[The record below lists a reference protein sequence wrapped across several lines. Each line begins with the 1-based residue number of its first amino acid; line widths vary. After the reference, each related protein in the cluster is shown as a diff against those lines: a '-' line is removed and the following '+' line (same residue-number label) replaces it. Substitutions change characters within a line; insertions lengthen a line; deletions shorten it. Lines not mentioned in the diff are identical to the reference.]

1 MSFEEA
7 IVRHAEA
14 MEKLAAALTLKAEAD
29 LKAAEAT
36 AARKALETEVR
47 ARHRAEAPQVEAIAH
62 EDLPGTG
69 AEVSDAAPVTIESL
83 RSLCVT
89 KSAEKGR
96 DYVLGI
102 LAEFGAQRLGDIKPE
117 QYQALC
123 DALNAGQLAGAALDV
138 VVPEPLPADHP
149 LRRAKNLLLTPH
161 VAGNMTLGYTCDKSV
176 QMFCDDLVNY
186 AAGRPLAHLVDRKRG
201 Y

>member
-1 MSFEEA
+1 MSIEEA
-7 IVRHAEA
+7 IAKHAEA

-36 AARKALETEVR
+36 AALTTQGIKL
-47 ARHRAEAPQVEAIAH
+47 ARSEEAKDAESAKHRTEAPQVEAISH

-123 DALNAGQLAGAALDV
+123 DALTAEG
-138 VVPEPLPADHP
+138 
-149 LRRAKNLLLTPH
+149 
-161 VAGNMTLGYTCDKSV
+161 
-176 QMFCDDLVNY
+176 
-186 AAGRPLAHLVDRKRG
+186 
-201 Y
+201 

>member
-1 MSFEEA
+1 MSIEEA
-7 IVRHAEA
+7 IIKHAAA
-14 MEKLAAALTLKAEAD
+14 MEKLAEALTLKAQAEI
-29 LKAAEAT
+29 KAAEAT
-36 AARKALETEVR
+36 KALTATGLKIEADNGSKEMNAEMQSFLQLARAKLEEVSPGKEATPAAET
-47 ARHRAEAPQVEAIAH
+47 IAH

-123 DALNAGQLAGAALDV
+123 DALTAEG
-138 VVPEPLPADHP
+138 
-149 LRRAKNLLLTPH
+149 
-161 VAGNMTLGYTCDKSV
+161 
-176 QMFCDDLVNY
+176 
-186 AAGRPLAHLVDRKRG
+186 
-201 Y
+201 

>member
-1 MSFEEA
+1 MSIEEA
-7 IVRHAEA
+7 IAKHAEA

-29 LKAAEAT
+29 LKAAEDAES
-36 AARKALETEVR
+36 AK
-47 ARHRAEAPQVEAIAH
+47 HRTEAPQVEAISH

-83 RSLCVT
+83 RSLCVA

-123 DALNAGQLAGAALDV
+123 AALTA
-138 VVPEPLPADHP
+138 E
-149 LRRAKNLLLTPH
+149 
-161 VAGNMTLGYTCDKSV
+161 G
-176 QMFCDDLVNY
+176 
-186 AAGRPLAHLVDRKRG
+186 
-201 Y
+201 

>member
-36 AARKALETEVR
+36 AALTTQGLKLARPEEVS
-47 ARHRAEAPQVEAIAH
+47 AKHRTEAPQVEAISH

-123 DALNAGQLAGAALDV
+123 DALTAEG
-138 VVPEPLPADHP
+138 
-149 LRRAKNLLLTPH
+149 
-161 VAGNMTLGYTCDKSV
+161 
-176 QMFCDDLVNY
+176 
-186 AAGRPLAHLVDRKRG
+186 
-201 Y
+201 

>member
-1 MSFEEA
+1 MSIEEA
-7 IVRHAEA
+7 IAKHAEA

-36 AARKALETEVR
+36 AALTTQGLKLARPEEAKDAYAALNEFMKVARKALETEVS
-47 ARHRAEAPQVEAIAH
+47 AKHRTEAPQVKAIAH

-89 KSAEKGR
+89 KSAERR

-117 QYQALC
+117 QYQALY
-123 DALNAGQLAGAALDV
+123 DALTAEG
-138 VVPEPLPADHP
+138 
-149 LRRAKNLLLTPH
+149 
-161 VAGNMTLGYTCDKSV
+161 
-176 QMFCDDLVNY
+176 
-186 AAGRPLAHLVDRKRG
+186 
-201 Y
+201 

>member
-1 MSFEEA
+1 MSIEEA
-7 IVRHAEA
+7 IVKHAEA

-29 LKAAEAT
+29 LKAAEA
-36 AARKALETEVR
+36 
-47 ARHRAEAPQVEAIAH
+47 PQVEAISH

-102 LAEFGAQRLGDIKPE
+102 LAEFGAQRLGGIKPE
-117 QYQALC
+117 QYQALY
-123 DALNAGQLAGAALDV
+123 DALTAED
-138 VVPEPLPADHP
+138 
-149 LRRAKNLLLTPH
+149 
-161 VAGNMTLGYTCDKSV
+161 
-176 QMFCDDLVNY
+176 
-186 AAGRPLAHLVDRKRG
+186 
-201 Y
+201 

>member
-1 MSFEEA
+1 MSIEEA

-14 MEKLAAALTLKAEAD
+14 TEKLAAALTLKAEAD

-36 AARKALETEVR
+36 AALTTQGLKLARPEEAKDAYAALNEFLKVARNALETEVS
-47 ARHRAEAPQVEAIAH
+47 AKHRTEAPQAEAISH

-117 QYQALC
+117 QYQSLY
-123 DALNAGQLAGAALDV
+123 DALTAEA
-138 VVPEPLPADHP
+138 
-149 LRRAKNLLLTPH
+149 
-161 VAGNMTLGYTCDKSV
+161 
-176 QMFCDDLVNY
+176 
-186 AAGRPLAHLVDRKRG
+186 
-201 Y
+201 

>member
-1 MSFEEA
+1 MSIEEA
-7 IVRHAEA
+7 IAKHAEA

-36 AARKALETEVR
+36 AARKALETEVS
-47 ARHRAEAPQVEAIAH
+47 AKHRTEAPQVEAISH

-123 DALNAGQLAGAALDV
+123 DALTAEG
-138 VVPEPLPADHP
+138 
-149 LRRAKNLLLTPH
+149 
-161 VAGNMTLGYTCDKSV
+161 
-176 QMFCDDLVNY
+176 
-186 AAGRPLAHLVDRKRG
+186 
-201 Y
+201 

>member
-29 LKAAEAT
+29 LKAAEA
-36 AARKALETEVR
+36 
-47 ARHRAEAPQVEAIAH
+47 PQVKAIAH

-102 LAEFGAQRLGDIKPE
+102 LAEFGAQRLGGIKPE

-123 DALNAGQLAGAALDV
+123 DALTAEG
-138 VVPEPLPADHP
+138 
-149 LRRAKNLLLTPH
+149 
-161 VAGNMTLGYTCDKSV
+161 
-176 QMFCDDLVNY
+176 
-186 AAGRPLAHLVDRKRG
+186 
-201 Y
+201 

>member
-7 IVRHAEA
+7 IFRHAEA

-36 AARKALETEVR
+36 AARKALETEVS
-47 ARHRAEAPQVEAIAH
+47 AKHRTEAPQVEAISH

-123 DALNAGQLAGAALDV
+123 DALTAEG
-138 VVPEPLPADHP
+138 
-149 LRRAKNLLLTPH
+149 
-161 VAGNMTLGYTCDKSV
+161 
-176 QMFCDDLVNY
+176 
-186 AAGRPLAHLVDRKRG
+186 
-201 Y
+201 

>member
-1 MSFEEA
+1 
-7 IVRHAEA
+7 

-123 DALNAGQLAGAALDV
+123 DALTAEG
-138 VVPEPLPADHP
+138 
-149 LRRAKNLLLTPH
+149 
-161 VAGNMTLGYTCDKSV
+161 
-176 QMFCDDLVNY
+176 
-186 AAGRPLAHLVDRKRG
+186 
-201 Y
+201 

>member
-1 MSFEEA
+1 MSIEETIA
-7 IVRHAEA
+7 KHAEA
-14 MEKLAAALTLKAEAD
+14 LEKLAAALTLKAEAD
-29 LKAAEAT
+29 LKAAEA
-36 AARKALETEVR
+36 
-47 ARHRAEAPQVEAIAH
+47 PQVKAIAH
-62 EDLPGTG
+62 EDLPDTG

-123 DALNAGQLAGAALDV
+123 DALTAEG
-138 VVPEPLPADHP
+138 
-149 LRRAKNLLLTPH
+149 
-161 VAGNMTLGYTCDKSV
+161 
-176 QMFCDDLVNY
+176 
-186 AAGRPLAHLVDRKRG
+186 
-201 Y
+201 

>member
-14 MEKLAAALTLKAEAD
+14 LEKLAAALTLKAEAD
-29 LKAAEAT
+29 LKASEAT
-36 AARKALETEVR
+36 TALNEFMKVARKALETEVS
-47 ARHRAEAPQVEAIAH
+47 AKHRTEAPQAEAISH

-123 DALNAGQLAGAALDV
+123 DALTAEG
-138 VVPEPLPADHP
+138 
-149 LRRAKNLLLTPH
+149 
-161 VAGNMTLGYTCDKSV
+161 
-176 QMFCDDLVNY
+176 
-186 AAGRPLAHLVDRKRG
+186 
-201 Y
+201 

>member
-102 LAEFGAQRLGDIKPE
+102 LAEFGSQRLGDIKPE

-123 DALNAGQLAGAALDV
+123 DALTAEG
-138 VVPEPLPADHP
+138 
-149 LRRAKNLLLTPH
+149 
-161 VAGNMTLGYTCDKSV
+161 
-176 QMFCDDLVNY
+176 
-186 AAGRPLAHLVDRKRG
+186 
-201 Y
+201 

>member
-1 MSFEEA
+1 MSIEEA
-7 IVRHAEA
+7 IVKHAEA

-29 LKAAEAT
+29 LKG
-36 AARKALETEVR
+36 
-47 ARHRAEAPQVEAIAH
+47 AEAPQVEAISH

-117 QYQALC
+117 QYQALY
-123 DALNAGQLAGAALDV
+123 DALTAEG
-138 VVPEPLPADHP
+138 
-149 LRRAKNLLLTPH
+149 
-161 VAGNMTLGYTCDKSV
+161 
-176 QMFCDDLVNY
+176 
-186 AAGRPLAHLVDRKRG
+186 
-201 Y
+201 

>member
-1 MSFEEA
+1 MSIEEA
-7 IVRHAEA
+7 IVKHAEA
-14 MEKLAAALTLKAEAD
+14 MEKLAAALTLKAQAD
-29 LKAAEAT
+29 MKAAEAT
-36 AARKALETEVR
+36 AALSTQGLKLKRPEEDKDAYAAINEFLKAARETLESAVSATPGP
-47 ARHRAEAPQVEAIAH
+47 AAPKVETIAH

-123 DALNAGQLAGAALDV
+123 DALTAEG
-138 VVPEPLPADHP
+138 
-149 LRRAKNLLLTPH
+149 
-161 VAGNMTLGYTCDKSV
+161 
-176 QMFCDDLVNY
+176 
-186 AAGRPLAHLVDRKRG
+186 
-201 Y
+201 

>member
-1 MSFEEA
+1 MSIEEA
-7 IVRHAEA
+7 IAKHAEA

-29 LKAAEAT
+29 LKGAEAY
-36 AARKALETEVR
+36 AALNEFMKVAREAPETEVS
-47 ARHRAEAPQVEAIAH
+47 AKHRTEAPQVEAISH

-123 DALNAGQLAGAALDV
+123 DALTAEG
-138 VVPEPLPADHP
+138 
-149 LRRAKNLLLTPH
+149 
-161 VAGNMTLGYTCDKSV
+161 
-176 QMFCDDLVNY
+176 
-186 AAGRPLAHLVDRKRG
+186 
-201 Y
+201 

>member
-1 MSFEEA
+1 MSIEEA

-36 AARKALETEVR
+36 AARKALETEVS
-47 ARHRAEAPQVEAIAH
+47 AKHRTEAPQAEAISH

-123 DALNAGQLAGAALDV
+123 DALTAEG
-138 VVPEPLPADHP
+138 
-149 LRRAKNLLLTPH
+149 
-161 VAGNMTLGYTCDKSV
+161 
-176 QMFCDDLVNY
+176 
-186 AAGRPLAHLVDRKRG
+186 
-201 Y
+201 

>member
-1 MSFEEA
+1 MIS
-7 IVRHAEA
+7 
-14 MEKLAAALTLKAEAD
+14 
-29 LKAAEAT
+29 
-36 AARKALETEVR
+36 
-47 ARHRAEAPQVEAIAH
+47 H

-123 DALNAGQLAGAALDV
+123 DALTAEGCHGARSSLTELGLALDG
-138 VVPEPLPADHP
+138 LPRIGVALLADQGR
-149 LRRAKNLLLTPH
+149 LRWRELRL
-161 VAGNMTLGYTCDKSV
+161 
-176 QMFCDDLVNY
+176 
-186 AAGRPLAHLVDRKRG
+186 
-201 Y
+201 

>member
-7 IVRHAEA
+7 IFRHAEA

-36 AARKALETEVR
+36 AARKALETEVS
-47 ARHRAEAPQVEAIAH
+47 AKHRTEAPQVEAISH

-117 QYQALC
+117 QYQALY
-123 DALNAGQLAGAALDV
+123 DALTAEG
-138 VVPEPLPADHP
+138 
-149 LRRAKNLLLTPH
+149 
-161 VAGNMTLGYTCDKSV
+161 
-176 QMFCDDLVNY
+176 
-186 AAGRPLAHLVDRKRG
+186 
-201 Y
+201 

>member
-36 AARKALETEVR
+36 AALTTQGLKLARPEEVS
-47 ARHRAEAPQVEAIAH
+47 AKHRTEAPQVEAISH

-117 QYQALC
+117 QYQALY
-123 DALNAGQLAGAALDV
+123 DALTAEG
-138 VVPEPLPADHP
+138 
-149 LRRAKNLLLTPH
+149 
-161 VAGNMTLGYTCDKSV
+161 
-176 QMFCDDLVNY
+176 
-186 AAGRPLAHLVDRKRG
+186 
-201 Y
+201 

>member
-36 AARKALETEVR
+36 AARKPLETEVR

-102 LAEFGAQRLGDIKPE
+102 LAEFGAQRLGDIEPE

-123 DALNAGQLAGAALDV
+123 DALTAEG
-138 VVPEPLPADHP
+138 
-149 LRRAKNLLLTPH
+149 
-161 VAGNMTLGYTCDKSV
+161 
-176 QMFCDDLVNY
+176 
-186 AAGRPLAHLVDRKRG
+186 
-201 Y
+201 

>member
-7 IVRHAEA
+7 IFRHAEA

-36 AARKALETEVR
+36 AALTTQGLKLARPEEVS
-47 ARHRAEAPQVEAIAH
+47 AKHRTEAPQVEAISH

-102 LAEFGAQRLGDIKPE
+102 LAEFGAQRLGDIKLE

-123 DALNAGQLAGAALDV
+123 DALTAEG
-138 VVPEPLPADHP
+138 
-149 LRRAKNLLLTPH
+149 
-161 VAGNMTLGYTCDKSV
+161 
-176 QMFCDDLVNY
+176 
-186 AAGRPLAHLVDRKRG
+186 
-201 Y
+201 

>member
-7 IVRHAEA
+7 IFRHAEA

-36 AARKALETEVR
+36 AARKALETEVS
-47 ARHRAEAPQVEAIAH
+47 AKHRTEAPQVEAISH

-102 LAEFGAQRLGDIKPE
+102 LAEFGAQRLGDIKLE
-117 QYQALC
+117 QYQALY
-123 DALNAGQLAGAALDV
+123 DALTAEG
-138 VVPEPLPADHP
+138 
-149 LRRAKNLLLTPH
+149 
-161 VAGNMTLGYTCDKSV
+161 
-176 QMFCDDLVNY
+176 
-186 AAGRPLAHLVDRKRG
+186 
-201 Y
+201 